1 MNEYMLFIKAKGNPV
16 SHLPGEQQRAH
27 IEKVGN
33 FIGGLATQG
42 KMKSAQPLEA
52 NGTTLSFDD
61 GNFVDEK
68 YDESQEGILGYYHLL
83 ADDLNEAI
91 EIAKSDPRFEDGD
104 WKIEVRPVMK
114 VDGIN

>member
-16 SHLPGEQQRAH
+16 AHLPIEQQKVH
-27 IEKVGN
+27 IDKVGN

-52 NGTTLSFDD
+52 AGATLSFSD
-61 GNFVDEK
+61 GNFEDEK

-83 ADDLNEAI
+83 ADDLSDAI
-91 EIAKSDPRFEDGD
+91 SIAKADPRFEAGE
-104 WKIEVRPVMK
+104 WKIEVRPVLK

>member
-16 SHLPGEQQRAH
+16 AHLPAEQQKAH

-33 FIGGLATQG
+33 FIGGLAEQG

-52 NGTTLSFDD
+52 AGVTLSFSD
-61 GNFVDEK
+61 GDFVDET
-68 YDESQEGILGYYHLL
+68 YDGSQEGILGYYHLL
-83 ADDLNEAI
+83 AGDLNEAI
-91 EIAKSDPRFEDGD
+91 DIAKADPRFEDGE
-104 WKIEVRPVMK
+104 WKIEVRPVLK